1 MCMTS
6 ETVEALHALTSELK
20 AEHERMAKWL
30 AEFDEPLP
38 SGCSGPSTEHLAVTR
53 AEAERIFADRI
64 AAHEARLKEQGW
76 TRTVRVEAGSAGGN
90 GAGAMPPVN
99 KGTTSG
105 PGFDVNI

>member
-1 MCMTS
+1 VCMNS
-6 ETVEALHALTSELK
+6 ETVEALHALTSEMK
-20 AEHERMAKWL
+20 AEHERRDEWL
-30 AEFDEPLP
+30 KFYDDGKRDPEGMRDLV
-38 SGCSGPSTEHLAVTR
+38 VTR